1 MLVPGDMGRASY
13 VLVGAAGAM
22 EGSFGSCCHGAGR
35 VLSRTAAKKQI
46 RGADLKARLESQGIE
61 VRTGS
66 LSGLAEEAP
75 DAYKDIDL
83 VVNVVQQAGLARKV
97 ARLEPVAVMKG

>member
-13 VLVGAAGAM
+13 VLVGTAEAM
-22 EGSFGSCCHGAGR
+22 DASFGSCCHGAGR

-46 RGADLKARLESQGIE
+46 QGAQLKATLEARGIE
-61 VRTGS
+61 IRAGS

-75 DAYKDIDL
+75 DAYKDIDE
-83 VVNVVQQAGLARKV
+83 VVSIVQKAGLARKV